1 MIQYVRYIKI
11 ELRTESLGKLSS
23 VAVIWNVWTN
33 GCFDNLSTIDG
44 RKEIN
49 LIENLSKQFMIYYF
63 SLIEVYQLK

>member
-11 ELRTESLGKLSS
+11 ELRIESLGKLSS

-49 LIENLSKQFMIYYF
+49 LIENLSK
-63 SLIEVYQLK
+63 